1 MYEIFFQD
9 AQEPILTTSAADTQ
23 LEFKPN
29 ETAQKG
35 FNF

>member
-9 AQEPILTTSAADTQ
+9 AQEPILTSAADTQ